1 MIFQC
6 LKEKPWLSTYLKFV
20 DMIPNCIYHLPFF
33 QTWAMI
39 NYFLKLF
46 ILQKS
51 TKSLVQ
57 EHKEFTKKVLSQS
70 NSSNKKHE
78 KIENVAELETR
89 ASKYYVSTMY
99 LEYIVGKASS
109 FKLSET
115 FLEGGPQSVLQL
127 YIVFKEQEEE
137 VTPLQIFTIFT
148 SFLGFAFGAMCT
160 YLTHPTKVSIV

>member
-1 MIFQC
+1 MTFQG
-6 LKEKPWLSTYLKFV
+6 LEEKPWLSTYVKFV

-39 NYFLKLF
+39 NYFLKLV

-51 TKSLVQ
+51 TQSLVQ
-57 EHKEFTKKVLSQS
+57 EHKMFTKKVLSQTS
-70 NSSNKKHE
+70 SSNKMHE
-78 KIENVAELETR
+78 KIGNVKELETR
-89 ASKYYVSTMY
+89 ASKYYDSTMY
-99 LEYIVGKASS
+99 LGYIVGKASS

-127 YIVFKEQEEE
+127 YIVIREQEEE
-137 VTPLQIFTIFT
+137 VTNLQIFTICT

-160 YLTHPTKVSIV
+160 YLTHPTKVS